1 MQNRAL
7 VLGGGGV
14 TGVAWEIGLL
24 AGLAELGIDLAAAD
38 MIIGT
43 SAGSLVGA
51 EVASGE
57 SLESLYQGQLA
68 PPDGQASARMGLMN
82 TARLVWIMIGTRNPD
97 RARVKMGRLAL
108 AARTESEASRRAV
121 FEQRLA
127 GRAWPDRLQI
137 TAVDALTGAFTVFHA
152 AGAATL
158 IDAVGASCAVPGVW
172 PPVTIGDRRYI
183 DGGMRSP
190 ANADHAGGYRRV
202 VIIAPIAQG
211 VGYMVS
217 PVRQAAELSKAG
229 SSVVIVTPDAP
240 ALKAI
245 GRNVLD
251 PARREPA
258 ARAGRAQAAAVADQ
272 VRAIWL
278 DGYEAEAKAD
288 AVPDQPAE
296 PTG

>member
-14 TGVAWEIGLL
+14 TGVAWEIGML

-43 SAGSLVGA
+43 SAGSFVGA

-82 TARLVWIMIGTRNPD
+82 TARLVSIMVGTRNPD

-121 FEQRLA
+121 FQRLA
-127 GRAWPDRLQI
+127 DRPWPDRLQI
-137 TAVDALTGAFTVFHA
+137 TAVDALTGAFTVFAA
-152 AGAATL
+152 AGPATL

-190 ANADHAGGYRRV
+190 ANADQAGGYRRV

-217 PVRQAAELSKAG
+217 PVQQAAELSKAG
-229 SSVVIVTPDAP
+229 SSVVIVTPDAA

-278 DGYEAEAKAD
+278 DGYGAEATAD